1 MGVEKHACS
10 SVSKV
15 VHEIRFDRFRISTR
29 NAKFLE
35 IGSYLIGCREL

>member
-15 VHEIRFDRFRISTR
+15 VHEIRFDRFRIFRDT
-29 NAKFLE
+29 KFLE
-35 IGSYLIGCREL
+35 IGFYLIGCREL